1 MDDDTLYNKL
11 KLSVGEKSLLEILK
25 PEERQFKAIL
35 VRLQSV
41 LISVFNLSSESV
53 CENIHCFC
61 VVFALIILCIYFLWD
76 ILIGKLLYHTSNLLV
91 LR

>member
-11 KLSVGEKSLLEILK
+11 KLSVDEKSLQGILK

-41 LISVFNLSSESV
+41 LISVFSLSSESV

-61 VVFALIILCIYFLWD
+61 VVFTLIILCIYFLWD
-76 ILIGKLLYHTSNLLV
+76 ILIGKLLYHTSNILV